1 MQLIKTTGTDT
12 RFVALCSELDAD
24 LNKQNGQQLQ
34 SIYHQYNT
42 LEKIQ
47 NVVLALQDETPVAC
61 AALKE
66 YAPGT
71 AEVKRVFTKSFC
83 RGQGVAAAMIATLE
97 QLAKQQGYTR
107 LILETG
113 LTMLPAQRLYRRLGF
128 HQIPNY
134 GQYATLPDSYCMEKA
149 L

>member
-1 MQLIKTTGTDT
+1 MQLIKTTGADT

-47 NVVLALQDETPVAC
+47 NVVLALQDKVPVAC

-71 AEVKRVFTKSFC
+71 AEVKRVFTKPFC
-83 RGQGVAAAMIATLE
+83 RGQGVAAAVIASLE

-134 GQYATLPDSYCMEKA
+134 GHYATLPDSYCMEKA

>member
-1 MQLIKTTGTDT
+1 MQLIETTSTDA
-12 RFVALCSELDAD
+12 RFVVLCDELDAD
-24 LNKQNGQQLQ
+24 LNKQNGEVLQ
-34 SIYHQYNT
+34 KLYKQYNT

-71 AEVKRVFTKSFC
+71 AEVKRVYTKPLC
-83 RGQGVAAAMIATLE
+83 RGQGVAAAMLCALE
-97 QLAKQQGYTR
+97 QHAKQQGYTR
-107 LILETG
+107 LVLETG
-113 LTMLPAQRLYRRLGF
+113 LNMLPAQRLYHRLGF

-134 GQYATLPDSYCMEKA
+134 GHYATLPDSYCMEKP

>member
-12 RFVALCSELDAD
+12 RFVGLCSELDAD

-47 NVVLALQDETPVAC
+47 NVVLALQDKAPVAC

-71 AEVKRVFTKSFC
+71 AEVKRVFTKPFC
-83 RGQGVAAAMIATLE
+83 RGQGVAAAVIASLE

-113 LTMLPAQRLYRRLGF
+113 LTMLPAQRLYHRLGF

-134 GQYATLPDSYCMEKA
+134 GHYATLPDSYCMEKA

>member
-71 AEVKRVFTKSFC
+71 AEVKRVYTKPFC
-83 RGQGVAAAMIATLE
+83 RGQGVAAAVMTTLE

-113 LTMLPAQRLYRRLGF
+113 LTMLPAQQLYRRLGF

-134 GQYATLPDSYCMEKA
+134 GQYAALPDSYCMEKA